1 MYLNG
6 EEGGAALYS
15 GKYEVLITTVVNQ
28 VADLDPAELYM
39 VADYIRGLKL
49 ARNFRK

>member
-1 MYLNG
+1 M
-6 EEGGAALYS
+6 YS
-15 GKYEVLITTVVNQ
+15 GKYEVIMASIFNQ
-28 VADLDPAELYM
+28 LPDLDPAELVM